1 MAKTYGAKPSSWLL
15 PPSQSNTPEGM
26 ALAMDLDQAV
36 LVVGSAAEQRDAD
49 RIRRN
54 AETARQNRARRRE
67 MGLVG

>member
-1 MAKTYGAKPSSWLL
+1 
-15 PPSQSNTPEGM
+15 M